1 MRKVV
6 ALMASFVFFCLAP
19 GTVAGLIPWII
30 THWRLQ
36 HTFFGIIALRDLGI
50 ALVILGIVPLAES
63 FARFAWS
70 GLGTPAPFMPT
81 RHLVVTGFYRH
92 VRNPMYIGVLALL
105 LGQALWLGDERLFL
119 YAAIVWTLSH
129 LFIVAYEEPMLRRS
143 FGEQYAAYRDNV
155 PRWLPRLTPWCA

>member
-6 ALMASFVFFCLAP
+6 ALLASFLFFCVAP

-30 THWRLQ
+30 THWRL
-36 HTFFGIIALRDLGI
+36 HPAFFDIAGLRDLGI
-50 ALVILGIVPLAES
+50 ALVIVGIVPLAES
-63 FARFAWS
+63 FARFAWK

-92 VRNPMYIGVLALL
+92 VRNPMYIGVLAAI

-119 YAAIVWTLSH
+119 YAAIVWLLSH

-143 FGEQYAAYRDNV
+143 FGEQYAAYRVNV
-155 PRWLPRLTPWCA
+155 PRWLPRLTPWSA